1 MRLAFFGSDAIAVPA
16 LEYLHFAEGVELV
29 AVVSQPNRPAGRG
42 RHLHANPVSAW
53 AVAHGVPLL
62 QPEKPGAEEVAWLR
76 AQRLELSLVMAYG
89 HILRHEMLEVA
100 LRGTWNL
107 HGSLLPKYRGASP
120 VEAALVAGD
129 RETGVSLMRMVL
141 KMDAGPVAATARV
154 PIQDT
159 DTSSSLRERLAQAC
173 VPLLQRHLAT
183 LGSSTNSPT
192 PQDEQQVTFT
202 RKLTKADANVDF
214 SVSAKELERRVRAFQ
229 PWPGVAIEHQGAV
242 LKVGAAAVVG
252 GADEIAPGT
261 IVHAGEMGV
270 DIATGSGLLR
280 LLTLQRP
287 GGRMLPAGEFLRG
300 YQLEVGERLGSQ
312 PMRPLVDSK
321 PFGKISPN

>member
-29 AVVSQPNRPAGRG
+29 AIVSQPARPAGRG

-53 AVAHGVPLL
+53 AVAHGIPLL

-89 HILRHEMLEVA
+89 HILKHEMIEVA

-129 RETGVSLMRMVL
+129 QETGVSLMQLVQ
-141 KMDAGPVAATARV
+141 KMDAGPVAASIAV
-154 PIQDT
+154 PIRDT
-159 DTSSSLRERLAQAC
+159 DTSPILRERLAQAC
-173 VPLLQRHLAT
+173 VPLLQRHLST
-183 LGSSTNSPT
+183 LGSRTCRT
-192 PQDEQQVTFT
+192 VPQDETQVTYT
-202 RKLTKADANVDF
+202 RKLTKADAAIDF
-214 SVSAKELERRVRAFQ
+214 SVTSAELERRVRAFQ
-229 PWPGVAIEHQGAV
+229 PWPGVAFEHKGQAIKIGS
-242 LKVGAAAVVG
+242 AAALPD
-252 GADEIAPGT
+252 ADEIAAGT
-261 IVHAGEMGV
+261 IVQAGEAGV

-287 GGRMLPAGEFLRG
+287 GGRMLPAAEFLRG
-300 YQLEVGERLGSQ
+300 YHLDVGERLASES
-312 PMRPLVDSK
+312 MRPLVATQ
-321 PFGKISPN
+321 PFAKMA